1 MIIISTDYVFIRQL
15 LLRIVER
22 KCYTDYVVLGRKIQW
37 YFYLSNKKDEEK
49 KMKSFNAHKVM

>member
-1 MIIISTDYVFIRQL
+1 MTKIKQL